1 MKVATNALAIPST
14 VVTMKPPNSFG
25 PGEMKR
31 AMMPAMKPITT
42 IQIRHDDLPVALV
55 AHDLTDGA

>member
-1 MKVATNALAIPST
+1 
-14 VVTMKPPNSFG
+14 MKPPNSFG